1 MADNVNINVEETN
14 EIINIVA
21 SEVQEVIDIN
31 VFETAENVTLNIT
44 EDIIEVNINKV
55 TAAEQIQSDW
65 NQTDVDAL
73 DFIKN
78 KPTIPSAV
86 TNTSDLIND
95 GADGVNPFIT
105 LEDIPPV
112 TGFVPYTGA
121 TQNVDLGEYEIK
133 AGQVEFD
140 QTPTGAAGVGVM
152 RWNDTDGTLDLGLKG
167 GNVTLQLGQEQV
179 ARVVNKTATNI
190 TLLESNYQVVKII
203 GATGQRLSVDLAQ
216 ANNDL
221 NSATT
226 LGVVTETIANNQ
238 EGFITTGGQVKEI
251 NTTGSLQGE
260 TWADGDVLYLSP
272 TTAGKIT
279 NIKPTAPNHTII
291 VGYVEY
297 AHAIHGK
304 IFVKVDNGYELEEL
318 HNVTS
323 TNYTTPIDTDSVLTY
338 DVTNS
343 LWKRLSWSNIKSNLK
358 TYFDS
363 IYTTTS
369 AVANQIS
376 TALVGYATESF
387 VTSQGYITN
396 VITALGFTPENVA
409 NKSTSTSLGTS
420 DTLYPTQNAV
430 KTYADTKVDKV
441 TTSGVERAYIINTDG
456 SQSTKAI
463 SEFGGTETF
472 EQSTW
477 MFSDF
482 FGDSLNQLPFFGA
495 VLNGGSKDATVYSNN
510 TGNYIGSH
518 LLYSGVSANGGYRYI
533 DTTNPAFGGFPTK
546 AGLTFYGIFKLISQ
560 SDARDR
566 VIRIGFHNATTGTT
580 TPTIGAFLEILGS
593 TATFKTKGSGLETA
607 SSPVSLLS
615 GATSSGVF
623 YKILIEF
630 ISTTSVNCK
639 VVDDSNN
646 VILEVNHTTNIPS
659 VGQRFGCGLVATIT
673 TAGTNN
679 QIMSVDY
686 MAVGRQKP
694 NFLNDF

>member
-1 MADNVNINVEETN
+1 MSDNININVTEN
-14 EIINIVA
+14 IDQVNIVA
-21 SEVQEVIDIN
+21 SEIVEVVDLNLYATTEDVTIN
-31 VFETAENVTLNIT
+31 VT
-44 EDIIEVNINKV
+44 EEIIQVNINKV
-55 TAAEQIQSDW
+55 TSS
-65 NQTDVDAL
+65 N
-73 DFIKN
+73 
-78 KPTIPSAV
+78 V
-86 TNTSDLIND
+86 TKTSDLIND
-95 GADGVNPFIT
+95 GEDGVNPFIT

-112 TGFVPYTGA
+112 TGFVPYTEA
-121 TQNVDLGEYEIK
+121 TQNVDLGEFELK

-152 RWNDTDGTLDLGLKG
+152 RWNNTDGTLDLGLKG

-323 TNYTTPIDTDSVLTY
+323 TNYTTPINTDSVLTY

-358 TYFDS
+358 TYFDG
-363 IYTTTS
+363 IY
-369 AVANQIS
+369 
-376 TALVGYATESF
+376 ESL
-387 VTSQGYITN
+387 S
-396 VITALGFTPENVA
+396 
-409 NKSTSTSLGTS
+409 NKSTSTTLGTS

-430 KTYADTKVDKV
+430 KTYVDNQKEVLEFANLASFPVTGESSKIYLALDTNK
-441 TTSGVERAYIINTDG
+441 TYRWSGSAYVQI
-456 SQSTKAI
+456 
-463 SEFGGTETF
+463 GGETETF
-472 EQSTW
+472 NQSTW
-477 MFSDF
+477 EFSDF
-482 FGDSLNQLPFFGA
+482 IDESVNQKPFTGGA
-495 VLNGGSKDATVYSNN
+495 LASGSKDAAVYSDSDQD
-510 TGNYIGSH
+510 YIGAH
-518 LLYSGVSANGGYRYI
+518 LLQSGTSANGGYRFLNN
-533 DTTNPAFGGFPTK
+533 TNPSFGGMRSVG
-546 AGLTFYGIFKLISQ
+546 GLTFYGIFKLISQ

-566 VIRIGFHNATTGTT
+566 VIRIGFHNATSGTT

-607 SSPVSLLS
+607 SSSVVLTS
-615 GATSSGVF
+615 GTSSGGVF

-639 VVDDSNN
+639 MIDNSGTVVLN
-646 VILEVNHTTNIPS
+646 TTISTNLPS
-659 VGQRFGCGLVATIT
+659 VGQRFGFGVVATIA
-673 TAGTNN
+673 TAGANN
-679 QIMSVDY
+679 QIMTIDY
-686 MAVGRQKP
+686 MGMGRQKP

>member
-1 MADNVNINVEETN
+1 MCENVNINISETN
-14 EIINIVA
+14 ENINIVA
-21 SEVQEVIDIN
+21 TEVQEVIDIN
-31 VFETAENVTLNIT
+31 VFETAEEVTLNIT
-44 EDIIEVNINKV
+44 EEIIEVNINKV

-78 KPTIPSAV
+78 KPTIPAAV

-121 TQNVDLGEYEIK
+121 TQNVDLGEYELK

-140 QTPTGAAGVGVM
+140 QTPTGTSGVGVM

-167 GNVTLQLGQEQV
+167 GNVTLQIGQEQV

-251 NTTGSLQGE
+251 NTTGSLQSE

-323 TNYTTPIDTDSVLTY
+323 TNYTTPINTDSILTY

-358 TYFDS
+358 TYFDTL
-363 IYTTTS
+363 Y
-369 AVANQIS
+369 Q
-376 TALVGYATESF
+376 
-387 VTSQGYITN
+387 
-396 VITALGFTPENVA
+396 TALGYTAEDIA

-420 DTLYPTQNAV
+420 NTLYPTQNAV
-430 KTYADTKVDKV
+430 KTYVDGKVKRTMYLHFPISQNVAASTSWYALPGSAQILTGTGYAVNASITDANDFANLSYLTPRVFCPFQHKIKSVEIHGSTNTATANPVTFAVVSSYEPIANSGVLVISNPLVVAKEAVTIWRAGSGNGFQNKFSDSNLV
-441 TTSGVERAYIINTDG
+441 TTTRN
-456 SQSTKAI
+456 
-463 SEFGGTETF
+463 
-472 EQSTW
+472 
-477 MFSDF
+477 
-482 FGDSLNQLPFFGA
+482 
-495 VLNGGSKDATVYSNN
+495 
-510 TGNYIGSH
+510 
-518 LLYSGVSANGGYRYI
+518 
-533 DTTNPAFGGFPTK
+533 
-546 AGLTFYGIFKLISQ
+546 
-560 SDARDR
+560 
-566 VIRIGFHNATTGTT
+566 
-580 TPTIGAFLEILGS
+580 
-593 TATFKTKGSGLETA
+593 
-607 SSPVSLLS
+607 
-615 GATSSGVF
+615 
-623 YKILIEF
+623 
-630 ISTTSVNCK
+630 
-639 VVDDSNN
+639 
-646 VILEVNHTTNIPS
+646 
-659 VGQRFGCGLVATIT
+659 
-673 TAGTNN
+673 AGT
-679 QIMSVDY
+679 DY
-686 MAVGRQKP
+686 RIAFKNANEASNLQRLMLIVE
-694 NFLNDF
+694 LEEVL